1 MSISSSME
9 LEAEIYSSVCSTMST
24 IYSDEEED
32 SEEDSEDEDV
42 AGYNGKGSDDDDYVD
57 GPAPEVVDDE
67 EDSIIMEVTARVP
80 AVRALEKTSV
90 KTIALTPAIIP
101 ISAPAIA
108 PALAPAPAPAL
119 VVIANPSNEIRLL
132 LEAYGEA
139 VLRCSLDH
147 TPATAAKLEDNIAK
161 ASQAVVEFH
170 RATILEVE
178 KSPSQIDLELMKRLQ
193 DAITKRQNMD
203 IEIDNQSKEISRK
216 DEEAKWKQMEVDTFN
231 SLYTDAQRLEVELR
245 AQLSKIEKE
254 TEAKRKRVEESIF
267 KASKKANV

>member
-1 MSISSSME
+1 ME

-67 EDSIIMEVTARVP
+67 EEDSIIMEVTAPMP
-80 AVRALEKTSV
+80 AVRLLEKTSI
-90 KTIALTPAIIP
+90 KTTIPTPAAIP
-101 ISAPAIA
+101 IP
-108 PALAPAPAPAL
+108 APAPAPAPAPM
-119 VVIANPSNEIRLL
+119 VIATPSNNIRVL

-161 ASQAVVEFH
+161 ASQAVIEFH
-170 RATILEVE
+170 RATILKVE
-178 KSPSQIDLELMKRLQ
+178 EAPSQIELQLKKQLQ
-193 DAITKRQNMD
+193 NAVTESQKLKQD
-203 IEIDNQSKEISRK
+203 IGIKSTELTRK
-216 DEEAKWKQMEVDTFN
+216 DEEAKWKQMEVDTSE
-231 SLYTDAQRLEVELR
+231 SLYTDAQRLVGELR

>member
-1 MSISSSME
+1 MSS
-9 LEAEIYSSVCSTMST
+9 

-32 SEEDSEDEDV
+32 SEEDSEDDDV
-42 AGYNGKGSDDDDYVD
+42 VGYKGKGSDDDDYVD

-67 EDSIIMEVTARVP
+67 EDSIIMEVTAPSP
-80 AVRALEKTSV
+80 AVRALVKTSV
-90 KTIALTPAIIP
+90 KNTIPTSAANPMPALAPVP
-101 ISAPAIA
+101 APA
-108 PALAPAPAPAL
+108 PDPAPAPAPM
-119 VVIANPSNEIRLL
+119 VIATSSNDIRLL

-170 RATILEVE
+170 RATILKVE
-178 KSPSQIDLELMKRLQ
+178 KAPSQIDLELMKRLQ
-193 DAITKRQNMD
+193 DANTESQKLKQDNVSMSEEIT
-203 IEIDNQSKEISRK
+203 RK
-216 DEEAKWKQMEVDTFN
+216 DEEAKWKQMEVDTFK